1 MTKINLRRVIL
12 GGILGGLVM
21 DLLGY
26 AVDGRMLASEWNA
39 EMHALGRA
47 TASNYE
53 IAWMNILGIICG
65 VVAVYLYA
73 AMRPRFG
80 GGTLTAVRA
89 GLIVWVVGSL
99 IPNASFMYLSGLFTQ
114 RLAVLTTAGSL
125 AGTLVGTIVGAAFY
139 KEAKAS
145 VPAPAP
151 RSEQTTS
158 A

>member
-21 DLLGY
+21 DILGY
-26 AVDGRMLASEWNA
+26 AVDGRMLASEWTA
-39 EMHALGRA
+39 EMHALGHS

-53 IAWMNILGIICG
+53 IAWMNILGVICG
-65 VVAVYLYA
+65 VVAVYLFA

-80 GGTLTAVRA
+80 GGTLTAIRA

-99 IPNASFMYLSGLFTQ
+99 IPNASFMYLSGLFSQ

-125 AGTLVGTIVGAAFY
+125 VGTLIGTIVGAAFY
-139 KEAKAS
+139 KEANAS
-145 VPAPAP
+145 VPAPLP
-151 RSEQTTS
+151 RSEQHS
-158 A
+158 SV